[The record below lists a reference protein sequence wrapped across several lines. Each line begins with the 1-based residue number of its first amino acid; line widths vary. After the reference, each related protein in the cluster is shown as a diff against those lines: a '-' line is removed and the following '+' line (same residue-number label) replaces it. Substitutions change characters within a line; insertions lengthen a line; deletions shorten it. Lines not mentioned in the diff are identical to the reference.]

1 MALKVN
7 ERNLVSAQIGMHIQ
21 ASNRFPEKQQ
31 KHEPQPSK
39 TCIHRGIGAYA
50 SYPMHTHPKVDQGF
64 FTDLQKMKKMNQTTK
79 EKHVMVQKQHIK
91 TLKQHEKT

>member
-31 KHEPQPSK
+31 KHKPQPSK

-64 FTDLQKMKKMNQTTK
+64 FTDLQKNEENESNNQRKACYGTK
-79 EKHVMVQKQHIK
+79 A
-91 TLKQHEKT
+91 TY